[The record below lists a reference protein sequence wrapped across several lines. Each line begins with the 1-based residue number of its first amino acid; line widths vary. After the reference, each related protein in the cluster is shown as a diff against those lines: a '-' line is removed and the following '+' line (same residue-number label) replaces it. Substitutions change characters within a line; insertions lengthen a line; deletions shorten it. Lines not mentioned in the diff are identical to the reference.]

1 MSICIRHI
9 PMAVPVGETDGW
21 YMKGAAAISAAVQD
35 WLHVEQPACQ
45 RRHARSQ
52 NGSEG
57 VAQGAWLRQTDALA
71 RANNLGL
78 VARARAPRSAR
89 DAPDLGAFQRQIIH
103 EASRIEDEA
112 EHRARQILGVDRAA
126 RPELHDGARSV
137 DARLPAYGVREAP
150 SGFV

>member
-1 MSICIRHI
+1 
-9 PMAVPVGETDGW
+9 MAVPVGETAGW
-21 YMKGAAAISAAVQD
+21 YMKELLQYPPQFKIGFMSNT
-35 WLHVEQPACQ
+35 ACQ

-57 VAQGAWLRQTDALA
+57 VAQGPWLRQTDALA

-89 DAPDLGAFQRQIIH
+89 DAADLGAFQRQIIH